1 MRSLVE
7 RIGALVLFVLLAEA
21 VTAAALQTDHIGAPP
36 SRAEIARAVETV
48 KGDPNVSGTRTMK
61 VLRFKSSEA
70 KKSQPAWIAWI
81 LGFFQWVG
89 ESARF
94 VVWALVAALAG
105 ILAVYVSRIAQ
116 QRGSKT
122 VDDHFIAPTHVRD
135 LDIRPETLP
144 DDIGEA
150 ARRLWDSGDQRTA
163 LALLYR
169 GMLSKLAHVHHVP
182 IRDSSTEGDSLTL
195 AAARLPGDRS
205 GYLTRLVRGWQRVGY
220 GRQPLEQAVVYEL
233 CDGFAN
239 ALRPLPVDDGAAP
252 SAETA

>member
-1 MRSLVE
+1 MRSLTE
-7 RIGALVLFVLLAEA
+7 RIGALLLVLLLAE
-21 VTAAALQTDHIGAPP
+21 VLTAAASQADRASAPP
-36 SRAEIARAVETV
+36 TRAEIARAVESV
-48 KGDPNVSGTRTMK
+48 KADPNVSGTRTIKM
-61 VLRFKSSEA
+61 LRFRSSPA
-70 KKSQPAWIAWI
+70 RTSQPAWIAWI
-81 LGFFQWVG
+81 LGFFEWIG

-105 ILAVYVSRIAQ
+105 VLVVYVSRIVQ
-116 QRGSKT
+116 QRGPKT
-122 VDDHFIAPTHVRD
+122 TDEPFIAPTHVRD

-150 ARRLWDSGDQRTA
+150 ARRLWDSGDHRTA

-195 AAARLPGDRS
+195 AAASLPADRS
-205 GYLTRLVRGWQRVGY
+205 GYLTRLVKGWQRVGY
-220 GRQPLEQAVVYEL
+220 GRQPLERAVVYEL

-239 ALRPLPVDDGAAP
+239 ALRPVPAADAAAA
-252 SAETA
+252 SAETP